1 MRVHPRPSVVK
12 LPLMMSDFS
21 KKKLAA
27 LLNPKQLFKHI
38 LALAVRVAEAESG
51 ALFLLNPNTG
61 HLDVEAAV
69 SDASRKRTFRLG
81 EGIIGWVAGSGQA
94 FRTGDARGE
103 RRYVEVDPRVRSML
117 TVPLD
122 LSGQVIGVVS
132 VSSAR
137 LDAFA
142 AGHERSLSALARD
155 ASEWIRLAWEI
166 NQLRVKGDQL
176 ETLADIGQVIIS
188 EDRPENL
195 LQDVAEQA
203 RRLMNARL
211 CSLMLLSDNGEELIL
226 KAWAGASRAYV
237 KKPNLQVNES
247 LVGVVVRR
255 QRPLAILDVQDH
267 QRYQHTELA
276 RREQLV
282 SLLSVPLV
290 FQGKSLGV
298 LSVYTGRMHRFS
310 NAEIRLLTAMA
321 GLSAVAIAKS
331 KLLERVLQM
340 EEDLRASERL
350 SALGWLAA
358 EIAHE
363 IRNPLTV
370 VQMLFHS
377 MLAEMRLEGGLA
389 RDAALIE
396 TKMRQMNRILEQVL
410 TFARSSEPSLEI
422 IEAGDLIEDVA
433 LLIRHTVAERRIE
446 LRKHATPGL
455 KMRGDR
461 AQLEQ
466 AILNLVLNACQ
477 AMSGGGALTL
487 SARSSSAGNKPVVS
501 IEIKDTGE
509 GMSKERQEELFQPF
523 LSHKKGGT
531 GLGLALVHKTVQSHQ
546 GEIKCR
552 SRLKHGTAFRMMFPA
567 A

>member
-1 MRVHPRPSVVK
+1 MTES
-12 LPLMMSDFS
+12 FS
-21 KKKLAA
+21 KQDLVT
-27 LLNPKQLFKHI
+27 LLNPKRLFKRI
-38 LALAVRVAEAESG
+38 VNMSMRAMNAESG
-51 ALFLLNPNTG
+51 TLLLLNPNTG
-61 HLDVEAAV
+61 LLDVEA
-69 SDASRKRTFRLG
+69 SIGLILRKKNLSMKPG
-81 EGIIGWVAGSGQA
+81 EGIIGWVASTGQP
-94 FRTGDARGE
+94 FRCGDVREE
-103 RRYVEVDPRVRSML
+103 RRYIEVDSRIRSEL
-117 TVPLD
+117 AVPLD
-122 LSGQVIGVVS
+122 FNGHVIGILNVNS
-132 VSSAR
+132 NRINAFSAQQEKQ
-137 LDAFA
+137 LAI
-142 AGHERSLSALARD
+142 LARD

-166 NQLRVKGDQL
+166 NQLRVQSDQL

-188 EDRPENL
+188 EDHPEDL
-195 LQDVAEQA
+195 LQGVAKQA

-211 CSLMLLSDNGEELIL
+211 CSLMLLSDDGEELVL
-226 KAWAGASRAYV
+226 KAWDGASKAYI

-247 LVGVVVRR
+247 LVGVVVKR
-255 QRPLAILDVQDH
+255 QRPLAILDVQDN

-276 RREQLV
+276 RREHLV

-298 LSVYTGRMHRFS
+298 LSVYTDQIHRFS
-310 NAEIRLLTAMA
+310 NPEIRLLTAMA

-331 KLLERVLQM
+331 KVLERVVQM

-377 MLAEMRLEGGLA
+377 MLEELRLEGGLA
-389 RDAALIE
+389 KDATLIE
-396 TKMRQMNRILEQVL
+396 TKMKQMNRILEQVL
-410 TFARSSEPSLEI
+410 TFARSSEPSMEI
-422 IEAGDLIEDVA
+422 IEAGDLIDDVA
-433 LLIRHTVAERRIE
+433 LLIRHTVAERHIDLKKQIE
-446 LRKHATPGL
+446 PGL
-455 KMRGDR
+455 KMQGDR

-477 AMSGGGALTL
+477 AMSNGGTLTM
-487 SARSSSAGNKPVVS
+487 SARSLLVGKRQVVQ

-546 GEIKCR
+546 GEIKCK
-552 SRLKHGTAFRMMFPA
+552 SKLKHGTAFQMIFPA
-567 A
+567 V

>member
-1 MRVHPRPSVVK
+1 MTES
-12 LPLMMSDFS
+12 FS
-21 KKKLAA
+21 KQDLVT
-27 LLNPKQLFKHI
+27 LLNPKRLFKRI
-38 LALAVRVAEAESG
+38 VNMSMRAMNAESG
-51 ALFLLNPNTG
+51 TLLLLNPNTG
-61 HLDVEAAV
+61 LLDVEA
-69 SDASRKRTFRLG
+69 SIGLILRKKNLSMKPG
-81 EGIIGWVAGSGQA
+81 EGIIGWVASTGQP
-94 FRTGDARGE
+94 FRCGDVREE
-103 RRYVEVDPRVRSML
+103 RRYIEVDSRIRSEL
-117 TVPLD
+117 AVPLD
-122 LSGQVIGVVS
+122 FNGHVIGILNVNS
-132 VSSAR
+132 NRINAFSAQQEKQ
-137 LDAFA
+137 LAI
-142 AGHERSLSALARD
+142 LARD

-166 NQLRVKGDQL
+166 NQLRVQSDQL

-188 EDRPENL
+188 EDHPEDL
-195 LQDVAEQA
+195 LQGVAKQA

-211 CSLMLLSDNGEELIL
+211 CSLMLLSDDGEELVL
-226 KAWAGASRAYV
+226 KAWDGASKAYI

-247 LVGVVVRR
+247 LVGVVVKR
-255 QRPLAILDVQDH
+255 QRPLAILDVQDN

-276 RREQLV
+276 RREHLV

-298 LSVYTGRMHRFS
+298 LSVYTDQIHRFS
-310 NAEIRLLTAMA
+310 NPEIRLLTAMA

-331 KLLERVLQM
+331 KVLERVVQM

-377 MLAEMRLEGGLA
+377 MLEELKLEGGLA
-389 RDAALIE
+389 KDATLIE
-396 TKMRQMNRILEQVL
+396 TKMKQMNRILEQVL
-410 TFARSSEPSLEI
+410 TFARSSEPSMEI
-422 IEAGDLIEDVA
+422 IEAGDLIDDVA
-433 LLIRHTVAERRIE
+433 LLIRHTVAERHIDLKKQIE
-446 LRKHATPGL
+446 PGL
-455 KMRGDR
+455 KMQGDR

-477 AMSGGGALTL
+477 AMSNGGTLTM
-487 SARSSSAGNKPVVS
+487 SARFLLVGKRQVVQ

-546 GEIKCR
+546 GEIKCK
-552 SRLKHGTAFRMMFPA
+552 SKLKHGTAFQMIFPA
-567 A
+567 V